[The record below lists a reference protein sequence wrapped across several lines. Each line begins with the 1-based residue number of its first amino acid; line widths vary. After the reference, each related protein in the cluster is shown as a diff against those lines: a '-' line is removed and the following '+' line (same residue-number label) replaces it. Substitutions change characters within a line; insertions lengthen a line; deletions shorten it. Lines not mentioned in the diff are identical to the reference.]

1 MQQRVGIV
9 TDGVVVPANPSCGVT
24 VRRALEKP
32 KGKIPLLGPCPAM
45 EQERLKWQYKHMDN
59 ACKATVRAEREA
71 QREKDRKD
79 KEACVACRGGGG
91 VHSCPQRRGEDS
103 DAIDDAQEDG
113 AGTPSLIYPPC
124 FDGHLTRVGDPVRC
138 CRHD

>member
-1 MQQRVGIV
+1 MIDFVLGTTYFR
-9 TDGVVVPANPSCGVT
+9 DYANPSCGVT

-71 QREKDRKD
+71 QREKVRF
-79 KEACVACRGGGG
+79 
-91 VHSCPQRRGEDS
+91 
-103 DAIDDAQEDG
+103 
-113 AGTPSLIYPPC
+113 LIQ
-124 FDGHLTRVGDPVRC
+124 F
-138 CRHD
+138 